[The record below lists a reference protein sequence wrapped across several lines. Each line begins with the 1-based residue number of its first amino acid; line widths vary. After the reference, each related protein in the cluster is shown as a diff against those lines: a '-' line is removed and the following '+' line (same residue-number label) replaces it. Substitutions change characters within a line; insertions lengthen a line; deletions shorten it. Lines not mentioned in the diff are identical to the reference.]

1 MVTFLVAQ
9 STSRAPENCGK
20 VMRWLRDEEDTRA

>member
-9 STSRAPENCGK
+9 STSRAAENCGK
-20 VMRWLRDEEDTRA
+20 VMRWLREGEDIRA